1 MLTGDRHGDG
11 TASTDGTDA
20 IDIVIDAAVLLHVN
34 GQSTGMTLTAVDRL
48 NRGLST
54 TSTLIPAWA
63 SLLLAGP
70 RAATRVAA
78 VSPTGISMRRVAAAM
93 AVIDRAQDGPL
104 DRDAVRRGLAAA
116 QRESISNALIF
127 SAACGT
133 GAGALAVIFGAQH
146 PLTVLVAAVSAA
158 LGGLVRRGVGRL
170 GVGILTQAFAA
181 ALVAGLIG
189 VAAVHLRVDDALG
202 LVVLC
207 PAMVLVPGPH
217 ILNGALDLLA
227 LRMTLGIARL
237 GYAALILAAI
247 AAGLILGLAA
257 DGRSLAVVGT
267 SATVPLYV
275 DVIAAGIAA
284 GSYPVFFSM
293 PYSMIGWPV
302 AVGMLAHAVHWW
314 ALTVGQV
321 DIATAALLSCLIAGI
336 LLVPMSHYLRMP
348 FAAIG
353 FASVVALVPGV
364 YVYRMLSGL
373 VQFAHLPTS
382 DLLTSLTSDGATA
395 VLVIAGMSTGLAVPM
410 HAYST
415 LSAAADKRRNQ
426 HRWWRPPEPRSA

>member
-1 MLTGDRHGDG
+1 MPSNDQPDSPDG
-11 TASTDGTDA
+11 A
-20 IDIVIDAAVLLHVN
+20 IDLVLDAAVLLHVN
-34 GQSTGMTLTAVDRL
+34 GQSTSMTVTAVDRL

-63 SLLLAGP
+63 SLLLVGP
-70 RAATRVAA
+70 HAATRVAA

-104 DRDAVRRGLAAA
+104 DRDEVRRGLAAA
-116 QRESISNALIF
+116 QRESISNTLIF
-127 SAACGT
+127 SAACAT

-146 PLTVLVAAVSAA
+146 PLTVLIAAVSAA
-158 LGGLVRRGVGRL
+158 LGGLARRAL
-170 GVGILTQAFAA
+170 GGFGAGILTQAFAA

-189 VAAVHLRVDDALG
+189 VAAAQLRVDDALG

-237 GYAALILAAI
+237 GYSALILAAI
-247 AAGLILGLAA
+247 AAGLIVGLAA
-257 DGRSLAVVGT
+257 DGRSLAVVQT
-267 SATVPLYV
+267 SSTVPLYL

-293 PYSMIGWPV
+293 PYRMIVWPF
-302 AVGMLAHAVHWW
+302 AVGMLAHAAHWW
-314 ALTVGQV
+314 VLTAWQV
-321 DIATAALLSCLIAGI
+321 DVATAALVSCLIAGT
-336 LLVPMSHYLRMP
+336 LLLPISHYLRMP

-364 YVYRMLSGL
+364 YVFRMLSGL
-373 VQFAHLPTS
+373 VKFAHLPTS

-395 VLVIAGMSTGLAVPM
+395 VLVITGMATGLAVPM
-410 HAYST
+410 HAYSV
-415 LSAAADKRRNQ
+415 LSAAVDKRRN
-426 HRWWRPPEPRSA
+426 

>member
-1 MLTGDRHGDG
+1 MPSGDQHGDQ

-20 IDIVIDAAVLLHVN
+20 IDLVIDAAALLHVN

-63 SLLLAGP
+63 SLLLVGP
-70 RAATRVAA
+70 GAATRVAA

-93 AVIDRAQDGPL
+93 AVIDGAQDGPL
-104 DRDAVRRGLAAA
+104 DSGAVRRGLVAA
-116 QRESISNALIF
+116 QRESVSNVLIF
-127 SAACGT
+127 SGACAT

-146 PLTVLVAAVSAA
+146 PLTVLIAAVSAA
-158 LGGLVRRGVGRL
+158 LGGLLRRGLGRL
-170 GVGILTQAFAA
+170 GVGTLTQAFAA
-181 ALVAGLIG
+181 ALIAGLIG
-189 VAAVHLRVDDALG
+189 VAAVQLRVDDALG

-227 LRMTLGIARL
+227 LRMTLGVARL
-237 GYAALILAAI
+237 SYAALILAAI

-257 DGRSLAVVGT
+257 GGRSLAVVQTG
-267 SATVPLYV
+267 ATVPLYA
-275 DVIAAGIAA
+275 DVIAAGVAA

-293 PYSMIGWPV
+293 PYRMIGWPV
-302 AVGMLAHAVHWW
+302 AVGMLGHAAHWW
-314 ALTVGQV
+314 ALSVWQG
-321 DIATAALLSCLIAGI
+321 DIATAALVSCLIAGT
-336 LLVPMSHYLRMP
+336 LLVPISHYLRLP

-364 YVYRMLSGL
+364 YVFRMLSGL

-382 DLLTSLTSDGATA
+382 NLLTSLTSDGATA
-395 VLVIAGMSTGLAVPM
+395 ALVITGMATGLAVPM
-410 HAYST
+410 HAYSV
-415 LSAAADKRRNQ
+415 LSAATDKRRNQ
-426 HRWWRPPEPRSA
+426 GR

>member
-1 MLTGDRHGDG
+1 MPTGDRPGDQ
-11 TASTDGTDA
+11 TASPDGTDA
-20 IDIVIDAAVLLHVN
+20 IDIVIDAAALLHVN

-48 NRGLST
+48 NRGLGT
-54 TSTLIPAWA
+54 TSTLIATWA
-63 SLLLAGP
+63 SLLLVGP
-70 RAATRVAA
+70 DAATRVAA

-93 AVIDRAQDGPL
+93 AVIDRVQDGPL
-104 DRDAVRRGLAAA
+104 DSDAVRRDLVAA
-116 QRESISNALIF
+116 QRESVSNALIF
-127 SAACGT
+127 SGACAT

-158 LGGLVRRGVGRL
+158 LGGILRRGVGRI
-170 GVGILTQAFAA
+170 GAGILTQAFAA

-189 VAAVHLRVDDALG
+189 VAAVHLHVDDALG

-227 LRMTLGIARL
+227 LRVALGIARL
-237 GYAALILAAI
+237 GYSALILAAI
-247 AAGLILGLAA
+247 AAGLIVGLAA
-257 DGRSLAVVGT
+257 DGRSLAVLQT
-267 SATVPLYV
+267 SSTVPLYL
-275 DVIAAGIAA
+275 DVIAAGVAA

-293 PYSMIGWPV
+293 PYRMIGWPV
-302 AVGMLAHAVHWW
+302 AVGMLGHAAHWW
-314 ALTVGQV
+314 ALTVWQGG
-321 DIATAALLSCLIAGI
+321 IATAALVSCLIAGT
-336 LLVPMSHYLRMP
+336 LLLPISHYLRMP

-364 YVYRMLSGL
+364 YVFRMLSGL

-382 DLLTSLTSDGATA
+382 NLLTSLTSDGATA
-395 VLVIAGMSTGLAVPM
+395 ALVITGMATGLAVPM
-410 HAYST
+410 HAYSV

-426 HRWWRPPEPRSA
+426 GR

>member
-1 MLTGDRHGDG
+1 MPSGDQHGDQ

-20 IDIVIDAAVLLHVN
+20 IDIVIDAAALLHVN
-34 GQSTGMTLTAVDRL
+34 GQSTSMTLTAVDRL

-63 SLLLAGP
+63 SLLLVSP
-70 RAATRVAA
+70 DAATRVAA

-104 DRDAVRRGLAAA
+104 DVDAVGRGLAGAR
-116 QRESISNALIF
+116 RESVSNALIF
-127 SAACGT
+127 SGAGAT

-146 PLTVLVAAVSAA
+146 PLTVLIAAVSAA
-158 LGGLVRRGVGRL
+158 LGGLLRRGLGRL

-257 DGRSLAVVGT
+257 DGRSLAVVQT
-267 SATVPLYV
+267 SANVPLYA

-293 PYSMIGWPV
+293 PYRMIGWPV
-302 AVGMLAHAVHWW
+302 AVGMLGHAAHWW
-314 ALTVGQV
+314 ALSVWQV
-321 DIATAALLSCLIAGI
+321 DIASAALVSCLIAGA
-336 LLVPMSHYLRMP
+336 LLVPISHYLRMP

-364 YVYRMLSGL
+364 YVFRMLSGL

-382 DLLTSLTSDGATA
+382 DLLTSLTSDGAA
-395 VLVIAGMSTGLAVPM
+395 AALVITAMATGLAVPM
-410 HAYST
+410 HAYSV

-426 HRWWRPPEPRSA
+426 DR

>member
-1 MLTGDRHGDG
+1 MLSGDQPGPPD
-11 TASTDGTDA
+11 DA
-20 IDIVIDAAVLLHVN
+20 IDLVLAAAVLLHVN
-34 GQSTGMTLTAVDRL
+34 GQSTNMTVTAVDRL
-48 NRGLST
+48 NRGLNT
-54 TSTLIPAWA
+54 RGTLIPEWA
-63 SLLLAGP
+63 ALFLVRPG
-70 RAATRVAA
+70 AATRVAA
-78 VSPTGISMRRVAAAM
+78 VSPTGVSMRRVATAM

-104 DRDAVRRGLAAA
+104 DCDAVGQGLAAA
-116 QRESISNALIF
+116 QRESVSNTLIF
-127 SAACGT
+127 STACAT

-146 PLTVLVAAVSAA
+146 PFTVLVAAVSAA
-158 LGGLVRRGVGRL
+158 LGGLVRRGVGHL
-170 GVGILTQAFAA
+170 GAGILTQAFAA
-181 ALVAGLIG
+181 ALVAGLIA

-202 LVVLC
+202 IVVLC

-257 DGRSLAVVGT
+257 DGRSLAVVQTG
-267 SATVPLYV
+267 ATVPLYI
-275 DVIAAGIAA
+275 DVVAAGIAA

-293 PYSMIGWPV
+293 SYRMIGWPV
-302 AVGMLAHAVHWW
+302 VIGMLAHAAHWW
-314 ALTVGQV
+314 ALTVWQV
-321 DIATAALLSCLIAGI
+321 DIATAALVSCLIAGI
-336 LLVPMSHYLRMP
+336 LLVPISHHLRMP

-364 YVYRMLSGL
+364 YVFRMLSGL

-395 VLVIAGMSTGLAVPM
+395 VLVITGMATGLAVPM
-410 HAYST
+410 HAYSV
-415 LSAAADKRRNQ
+415 LSTAADKRRNQ
-426 HRWWRPPEPRSA
+426 GR

>member
-1 MLTGDRHGDG
+1 
-11 TASTDGTDA
+11 
-20 IDIVIDAAVLLHVN
+20 
-34 GQSTGMTLTAVDRL
+34 
-48 NRGLST
+48 
-54 TSTLIPAWA
+54 
-63 SLLLAGP
+63 
-70 RAATRVAA
+70 
-78 VSPTGISMRRVAAAM
+78 MRRVAAAM

-104 DRDAVRRGLAAA
+104 DRDEVRRGLAAA
-116 QRESISNALIF
+116 QRESVSNTLIF
-127 SAACGT
+127 SGACAT
-133 GAGALAVIFGAQH
+133 GAAALAVIFGAQH

-158 LGGLVRRGVGRL
+158 LGGLARRGLGRF
-170 GVGILTQAFAA
+170 GAGILTQAFAA

-189 VAAVHLRVDDALG
+189 VAAMHLRVDDALG

-227 LRMTLGIARL
+227 LRVTLGIARL

-257 DGRSLAVVGT
+257 DGRSLAVVQT
-267 SATVPLYV
+267 STTVPLYA

-293 PYSMIGWPV
+293 PYRMIGWPV
-302 AVGMLAHAVHWW
+302 AIGMLAHAAHWC
-314 ALTVGQV
+314 ALTAWQV
-321 DIATAALLSCLIAGI
+321 DIATAALVSCLIAGI
-336 LLVPMSHYLRMP
+336 LLVPIAHYLRMP

-364 YVYRMLSGL
+364 YVFRMLSGL

-382 DLLTSLTSDGATA
+382 NLLTSLTSDGATA
-395 VLVIAGMSTGLAVPM
+395 VLVITGMATGLAAPM
-410 HAYST
+410 HAYSV

-426 HRWWRPPEPRSA
+426 DR

>member
-1 MLTGDRHGDG
+1 MPSGDQHGDQ

-20 IDIVIDAAVLLHVN
+20 IDIVIDAAALLHVN
-34 GQSTGMTLTAVDRL
+34 GQSTSMTLTAVDRL

-63 SLLLAGP
+63 SLLLVGP
-70 RAATRVAA
+70 HAATRVAA

-104 DRDAVRRGLAAA
+104 DRDEVRRGLAAA
-116 QRESISNALIF
+116 QRESVSNTLIF
-127 SAACGT
+127 SAACAT

-158 LGGLVRRGVGRL
+158 LGGLARRALGRF
-170 GVGILTQAFAA
+170 GAGILTQAFAA

-189 VAAVHLRVDDALG
+189 VAAAQLRVDDALG

-257 DGRSLAVVGT
+257 DGRSLAVVQT
-267 SATVPLYV
+267 SATVPLYA

-293 PYSMIGWPV
+293 PYRMIGWPV
-302 AVGMLAHAVHWW
+302 AIGMLAHAAHWW
-314 ALTVGQV
+314 ALTAWQV
-321 DIATAALLSCLIAGI
+321 DIATAALVSCLIAGI
-336 LLVPMSHYLRMP
+336 LLVPISHYLRMP

-364 YVYRMLSGL
+364 YVFRMLSGL

-395 VLVIAGMSTGLAVPM
+395 VLVITAMATGLAVPM
-410 HAYST
+410 HAYSV

-426 HRWWRPPEPRSA
+426 DR

>member
-1 MLTGDRHGDG
+1 MPSGDQYGDQ

-20 IDIVIDAAVLLHVN
+20 IDIVIDAAALLHVN

-48 NRGLST
+48 NRGLRT
-54 TSTLIPAWA
+54 TNTLIPTWA
-63 SLLLAGP
+63 SLLLVGP
-70 RAATRVAA
+70 DATTRVAA

-104 DRDAVRRGLAAA
+104 DSGAVRRGLIAA
-116 QRESISNALIF
+116 QRESVSNALIF
-127 SAACGT
+127 SGACAT

-146 PLTVLVAAVSAA
+146 PLTVLIAAVSAA
-158 LGGLVRRGVGRL
+158 LGGLLRRGLGRL
-170 GVGILTQAFAA
+170 GVGTLTQAFAA

-257 DGRSLAVVGT
+257 DGRSLAVVQT
-267 SATVPLYV
+267 SVTVPLYV

-293 PYSMIGWPV
+293 PYRMIGWPV
-302 AVGMLAHAVHWW
+302 AVGMLGHAAHWW
-314 ALTVGQV
+314 ALTLWQA
-321 DIATAALLSCLIAGI
+321 DIATAALVSCLIAGI
-336 LLVPMSHYLRMP
+336 LLVPISHYLRMP

-364 YVYRMLSGL
+364 YVFRMLSGV
-373 VQFAHLPTS
+373 VQFAHLPMS

-395 VLVIAGMSTGLAVPM
+395 ALVITGMATGLAVPM
-410 HAYST
+410 HAYSV
-415 LSAAADKRRNQ
+415 LSAATDKRRNQ
-426 HRWWRPPEPRSA
+426 GR